1 LDEVD
6 LRIIKALERNAR
18 TPYTEIAKELGL
30 TEGAVRKRVERLVKT
45 GVIKGFTIETGAV
58 EAITLVAV
66 DPSTLSGNAISSI
79 SKLEGVRRVYEVT
92 GDFDVVVLIS
102 TGSVAAMNKCIDQI
116 RSIPGVKLTKT
127 MVVLRSY
134 R

>member
-1 LDEVD
+1 MDEVD